1 MKGDS
6 IEQKCGLWIVFVG
19 HVQKS
24 LGSVS
29 FTVISLSYLHVIDCL
44 SKTSLGTCAM
54 CSTSKQHYT
63 IPSNPAVI
71 QPT

>member
-6 IEQKCGLWIVFVG
+6 IEKKCGLLIVG

-24 LGSVS
+24 LAGSVS
-29 FTVISLSYLHVIDCL
+29 FTVISLSYLHVIDCP

-54 CSTSKQHYT
+54 CSTSKQHYI